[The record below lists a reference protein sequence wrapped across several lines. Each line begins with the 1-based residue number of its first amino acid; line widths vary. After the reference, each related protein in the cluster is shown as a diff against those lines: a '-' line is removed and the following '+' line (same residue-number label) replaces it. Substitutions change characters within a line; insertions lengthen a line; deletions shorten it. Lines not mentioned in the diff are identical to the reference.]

1 MTLRYLES
9 PSERSHICES
19 ILRSLPLWFGIEKA
33 IVDYTSDVQLMNTW
47 AAFEADRPIGFISIN
62 KHNPFTAEVHVM
74 GVLEAYHRSGLGRR
88 LLSEAETFLATSGFK
103 FLEVKTL
110 SESRPNPE
118 YERTRRFYLSSGFY
132 PVEEFKTLWGEDNPC
147 LLMIK
152 SLVGTQKG
160 RA

>member
-1 MTLRYLES
+1 MTLRYIES
-9 PSERSHICES
+9 PSERGHICES

-33 IVDYTSDVQLMNTW
+33 IVDYTTDVQLMDTW

-62 KHNPFTAEVHVM
+62 QHNPFTAEVHVM
-74 GVLEAYHRSGLGRR
+74 GILESHHRGGLGRR
-88 LLSEAETFLATSGFK
+88 LLNEEETFLATSGFK

-110 SESRPNPE
+110 SELRPNPE
-118 YERTRRFYLSSGFY
+118 YEKTRRFYLSSGFY

-152 SLVGTQKG
+152 TLVDTQKG
-160 RA
+160 RC